1 MTPTGP
7 RLSADERRE
16 DVLRVAAGA
25 FAAGG
30 LYGTSTEEI
39 ALRAGISQPYIFRL
53 YPTKKALF
61 LALVERC
68 FARVAEA
75 FTAAAEGKTG
85 AAAMEAM
92 GGAYTQMLADRELLL
107 LQMQMYAACDDDEIK
122 EATRRGFRSL
132 WQLVEKLGGAPYDE
146 VVSFFALGMLLN
158 VAAAMD
164 LPAVDADWARFCLEH
179 DKGI

>member
-1 MTPTGP
+1 MTPPGP
-7 RLSADERRE
+7 RRSADERRE

-68 FARVAEA
+68 FARVAET

-107 LQMQMYAACDDDEIK
+107 VQMQTYAACGDDEIK
-122 EATRRGFRSL
+122 EVTRRGFRSL
-132 WQLVEKLGGAPYDE
+132 WQLVEKLGDAPYDE

-179 DKGI
+179 DKGS